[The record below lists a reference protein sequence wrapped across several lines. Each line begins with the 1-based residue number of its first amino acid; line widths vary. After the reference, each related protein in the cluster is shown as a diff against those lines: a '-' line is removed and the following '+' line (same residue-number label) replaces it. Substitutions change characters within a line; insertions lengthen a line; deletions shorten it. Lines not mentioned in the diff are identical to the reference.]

1 MEVELSQCN
10 NINARPYLLT
20 SALTYE
26 TTTTN
31 HLVANTC
38 VRHCTC
44 LFLVLHFLRSMTWVV
59 GLYEGYGSLP
69 KLQTGHG
76 LHHLTSCFKS
86 ATDLNFGVV
95 ILTLSCY
102 TC

>member
-44 LFLVLHFLRSMTWVV
+44 LFLVLHFLRSMT
-59 GLYEGYGSLP
+59 
-69 KLQTGHG
+69 
-76 LHHLTSCFKS
+76 
-86 ATDLNFGVV
+86 
-95 ILTLSCY
+95 
-102 TC
+102 